1 MGADRKSPNAVF
13 AVLGVVAVVLLV
25 TLMTVWIH
33 MDMGRRTLAASPQVS
48 SQPPSGR
55 GSVPEK
61 QQSMNTGEPD
71 ESDDQQQS
79 MNTGEPDE
87 SDDQDHQAPADP
99 VGPVAPPVSTPVE
112 ANDNR
117 ARNIYIIAPGDTLS
131 GISAA
136 TGVSVD
142 KLAYVNG
149 IADVNLIYAGSALE
163 IPVS

>member
-61 QQSMNTGEPD
+61 QQP
-71 ESDDQQQS
+71 

-99 VGPVAPPVSTPVE
+99 VSPVAPPVSTPVE

>member
-1 MGADRKSPNAVF
+1 MGADRKSPNAAF
-13 AVLGVVAVVLLV
+13 AVLGVVAAVLLV
-25 TLMTVWIH
+25 ILMTVWVH

-61 QQSMNTGEPD
+61 QQP
-71 ESDDQQQS
+71 

-117 ARNIYIIAPGDTLS
+117 ARNIYIIQPGDTLS

-149 IADVNLIYAGSALE
+149 IADVNLIYAGSTLE

>member
-1 MGADRKSPNAVF
+1 MGADRKSPNSVF
-13 AVLGVVAVVLLV
+13 AVLGVVAVALLV

-61 QQSMNTGEPD
+61 QQP
-71 ESDDQQQS
+71 

-99 VGPVAPPVSTPVE
+99 VGPVAPSVSTPVE

-149 IADVNLIYAGSALE
+149 IVDVNLIYAGSALE

>member
-13 AVLGVVAVVLLV
+13 AVLGVVAVALLV
-25 TLMTVWIH
+25 MLMTVWIH

-48 SQPPSGR
+48 SQLPSGR

-61 QQSMNTGEPD
+61 
-71 ESDDQQQS
+71 QQS

-99 VGPVAPPVSTPVE
+99 VGPVAPPVSTPVD

-117 ARNIYIIAPGDTLS
+117 ARNIYIIVPGDTLS

>member
-13 AVLGVVAVVLLV
+13 AVLGVVAVALLV

-61 QQSMNTGEPD
+61 QQF
-71 ESDDQQQS
+71 

-99 VGPVAPPVSTPVE
+99 VGPVAPPVSTPVD

-142 KLAYVNG
+142 KLAYVND

>member
-13 AVLGVVAVVLLV
+13 AVLGVVAVALLV

-61 QQSMNTGEPD
+61 QQP
-71 ESDDQQQS
+71 

-117 ARNIYIIAPGDTLS
+117 ARNIYIIQPGDTLS

-149 IADVNLIYAGSALE
+149 IADVDLIYAGSALE

>member
-61 QQSMNTGEPD
+61 QQPMNTGE
-71 ESDDQQQS
+71 S
-79 MNTGEPDE
+79 DE
-87 SDDQDHQAPADP
+87 SDDQDHQASSDP
-99 VGPVAPPVSTPVE
+99 VSPVAPVAPPVSTPVD

-117 ARNIYIIAPGDTLS
+117 ARNIYIIQPGDTLS

>member
-1 MGADRKSPNAVF
+1 MGADRKNPNAVF

-61 QQSMNTGEPD
+61 QQF
-71 ESDDQQQS
+71 

-99 VGPVAPPVSTPVE
+99 VGPVAPPVSTPVD

-117 ARNIYIIAPGDTLS
+117 ARNIYIIQPGDTLS

>member
-61 QQSMNTGEPD
+61 QQP
-71 ESDDQQQS
+71 

-117 ARNIYIIAPGDTLS
+117 ARNIYIIQPGDTLS

>member
-48 SQPPSGR
+48 SQLPSGR

-61 QQSMNTGEPD
+61 QQP
-71 ESDDQQQS
+71 

-87 SDDQDHQAPADP
+87 SDDQDHQVPADP

-117 ARNIYIIAPGDTLS
+117 ARNIYIIQPGDTLS

-142 KLAYVNG
+142 RLAYVNG

>member
-61 QQSMNTGEPD
+61 QQP
-71 ESDDQQQS
+71 

-99 VGPVAPPVSTPVE
+99 VGPVAPSVSTPVE

-149 IADVNLIYAGSALE
+149 IVDVNLIYAGSALE